1 MSRPVRFPI
10 IEPLAALN
18 NTNIT
23 LLAPRAHWTLMNP
36 ELDALQPYPF
46 ERLAALKADIAPPA
60 GLSHIPLTI
69 GEPRHAPY
77 AGALEALV
85 AQRDAMAQYPAIA
98 GLAELRSAIA
108 DWARRR
114 FALDGLDADHQVLP
128 VNGTREAI
136 FAFVQAALD
145 RSRPARVAMPNPFY
159 QIYEGATLL
168 AGGTPLLLDCRHDH
182 DFRPDLDAV
191 PADTWRQTQIVFVC
205 SPGNPSGAVTPLGEF
220 KRLIELADEHDFII
234 AADECYSELYLDEQA
249 PPPGL
254 LQACAELG
262 RHDYRRCLAFH
273 SLSKRSNLPGLR
285 SGFVAGDAGLISAFR
300 RYRTYHGCAMSL
312 PLQHASI
319 AAWRDEAHVLAN
331 REAYR
336 RKFAA
341 VTEILAPVMDF
352 PAPEASFYLWPA
364 VPGGDDEAF
373 TRQLYAQQHVSVL
386 PGSYMGR
393 PGPRGDNPGAGRIRL
408 ALVMEEAVTTEA
420 AHRLRRCV
428 EHFIERSR

>member
-1 MSRPVRFPI
+1 
-10 IEPLAALN
+10 
-18 NTNIT
+18 
-23 LLAPRAHWTLMNP
+23 MNP
-36 ELDALQPYPF
+36 DLDALQPYPF
-46 ERLAALKADIAPPA
+46 EKLAALKADVTTPE
-60 GLSHIPLTI
+60 GLVHLPLTI

-77 AGALEALV
+77 AGALEALT
-85 AQRDAMAQYPAIA
+85 ANIDDMARYPATP
-98 GLAELRSAIA
+98 GTPELRGAIA
-108 DWARRR
+108 DWAKRR
-114 FALDGLDADHQVLP
+114 FALEDLDAGTQVLP

-145 RSRPARVAMPNPFY
+145 RRRPARVAVPNPFY

-168 AGGTPLLLDCRHDH
+168 AGGTPLYLDCRAEHG
-182 DFRPDLDAV
+182 FRPDLDAV
-191 PADTWRQTQIVFVC
+191 PAETWRDVQIVFTC
-205 SPGNPSGAVTPLGEF
+205 SPGNPTGAVTPLDEL
-220 KRLIELADEHDFII
+220 KQLIALADEHDFIV
-234 AADECYSELYLDEQA
+234 AADECYSELYLDEAA

-262 RHDYRRCLAFH
+262 RHDYRRCLVFH

-285 SGFVAGDAGLISAFR
+285 SGFVAGDAELLAAFR

-319 AAWRDEAHVLAN
+319 AAWNDEAHVLAN
-331 REAYR
+331 RGAYR
-336 RKFAA
+336 EKFAA

-373 TRQLYAQQHVSVL
+373 TRSLFAEQHVSVL

-393 PGPRGDNPGAGRIRL
+393 PGADGVNPGAGRIRL
-408 ALVMEEAVTTEA
+408 ALVDELDATVEA
-420 AHRLRRCV
+420 ARRLRRHV
-428 EHFIERSR
+428 ERHA